1 MNSDD
6 LWAALGDLEGDQAAQ
21 VLIEVALRVGRCD
34 VAVGVGVFVAVGV
47 DVAVAV
53 AAYPGSAPDC
63 SAGVGSNRT
72 QPTSSK

>member
-1 MNSDD
+1 MEDD
-6 LWAALGDLEGDQAAQ
+6 VVAVAVVRVGP
-21 VLIEVALRVGRCD
+21 VVALRVGRCD
-34 VAVGVGVFVAVGV
+34 VAIGVGDFVAVGV
-47 DVAVAV
+47 GVAVAV